1 MPVWSIVV
9 WHVRPI
15 APVAYPTQVTVA
27 HDAVPGNKKPIYIFK
42 LIYTKEHERYQLH
55 VATINIYTA
64 GALPMN
70 GQAPDFRLHIP
81 IFRIV

>member
-1 MPVWSIVV
+1 MVINIGPDMPVWSIVV
-9 WHVRPI
+9 WYVRPI

-55 VATINIYTA
+55 VETINIYCWSIA
-64 GALPMN
+64 HEWASS
-70 GQAPDFRLHIP
+70 
-81 IFRIV
+81 